1 MVIQYYQSEE
11 GFDVLQQ
18 CDALQQH
25 VTKETAF
32 GQCITLHTSS
42 ENNLSDDKLPA
53 GRKCD
58 PVRFPLRDISGLL
71 VF

>member
-1 MVIQYYQSEE
+1 MVIRHHQSEE
-11 GFDVLQQ
+11 GFDVLWQY
-18 CDALQQH
+18 DALQQY

-32 GQCITLHTSS
+32 GQRITLNTSS
-42 ENNLSDDKLPA
+42 KNNLSDDKLPA

-58 PVRFPLRDISGLL
+58 PVRFPFRGTSALC